1 MNQKCSVDLA
11 HNLVLPTLLF
21 AALGGMTWAVRG
33 SSGYGASAGCLFAGV
48 TWGTAWWFIARDPS
62 GATLRRYSSGWIV
75 LAVAAGVGFSGNRGW
90 MQWTHFFDGK
100 LSTNYAQGQFEP
112 ISPNYGLLWL
122 FLAGVPWAGL
132 GACLLAWCGSLRE
145 TRLCHWAARIGCG
158 VGGAFLLQYLYRAY
172 PQYFLPLYDSLEAKY
187 LDLDTNPS
195 LKRLINDCGQAMFHL
210 GLYFGFLLYEVV
222 RREWK
227 NVLLITTAGLINGIG
242 WAACQ
247 NWTWASKVWPGAP
260 FNFWR
265 CWESSGGISIGIAY
279 GIAYFLVNR
288 PMSDAERAKFE
299 SRTAISG
306 PNFEWLIVFSGLTVF
321 LAQIFLFYTGAGSQ
335 LYFFASWSIGC
346 YAAILA
352 FAAAYYVF
360 YRQST
365 AEDPS
370 RMILPVS
377 RGMNDY
383 VAILFA
389 AALIVGVFLDVKKLG
404 VGARLYSLAVVLLG
418 MAWYFSQRS
427 SLRLERERNTPPGGD
442 PNLERLGL
450 ALGLL
455 LGLGTSVVNGLKGW
469 CNIYL
474 DPEKSSFPVL
484 GWTFGPGDEKYWIGV
499 LWWTFGPIYLL
510 GLIVFL
516 VGILYRPLPRN
527 FRGDRIPHAYG
538 VMWLVL
544 IVQNVL
550 AQLVT
555 GKHSNWNET
564 VFSAYYLLLFF
575 ISGVIVF
582 HYQSLRRRSL
592 GECSVMA
599 ERG

>member
-1 MNQKCSVDLA
+1 
-11 HNLVLPTLLF
+11 
-21 AALGGMTWAVRG
+21 MTWAVRG

-48 TWGTAWWFIARDPS
+48 TWGTAWWFIARDSS
-62 GATLRRYSSGWIV
+62 GEKLRRYSSAWII
-75 LAVAAGVGFSGNRGW
+75 LAVTVGVGFSGNRGW

-100 LSTNYAQGQFEP
+100 LSTNYAKGEFEP
-112 ISPNYGLLWL
+112 ISPSYGLLWL

-145 TRLCHWAARIGCG
+145 TRLCHWTARIGCG
-158 VGGAFLLQYLYRAY
+158 VGGALLLQYLYREY
-172 PQYFLPLYDSLEAKY
+172 PQYFLPLYDSMESKYRDLE
-187 LDLDTNPS
+187 TNPS

-210 GLYFGFLLYEVV
+210 GFYCGFLFYEIV

-227 NVLLITTAGLINGIG
+227 NVVLITTAGLINGIG

-247 NWTWASKVWPGAP
+247 NWTWAGKVWPGAQ

-279 GIAYFLVNR
+279 GVAYFLVNR
-288 PMSDAERAKFE
+288 PMGEIERAKFE

-306 PNFEWLIVFSGLTVF
+306 PNFEWLLVFSGLTVF
-321 LAQIFLFYTGAGSQ
+321 LAQVFQFYAGAWNQ
-335 LYFFASWSIGC
+335 LYFFASWSILC
-346 YAAILA
+346 YAAVLA
-352 FAAAYYVF
+352 FAAAYYVR
-360 YRQST
+360 YRQSS
-365 AEDPS
+365 ADDAL
-370 RMILPVS
+370 RMVEPIS
-377 RGMNDY
+377 RGVNDY
-383 VAILFA
+383 VAALFA
-389 AALIVGVFLDVKKLG
+389 VAFIVGLFLDARELG
-404 VGARLYSLAVVLLG
+404 VWARLYSLVVVLLG
-418 MAWYFSQRS
+418 IGWYFVQRS
-427 SLRLERERNTPPGGD
+427 EFQAERERNTPPGGD

-455 LGLGTSVVNGLKGW
+455 LGLGTSIVNGLKGW

-474 DPEKSSFPVL
+474 
-484 GWTFGPGDEKYWIGV
+484 GDEKYWIGV

-516 VGILYRPLPRN
+516 LWILYRPLPRN
-527 FRGDRIPHAYG
+527 FRGDRFPQAYG

-544 IVQNVL
+544 IVQNTL

-564 VFSAYYLLLFF
+564 VFSIYYLLLFA
-575 ISGVIVF
+575 ISGVIVL
-582 HYQSLRRRSL
+582 HYQSLKRRRI
-592 GECSVMA
+592 GEA
-599 ERG
+599 